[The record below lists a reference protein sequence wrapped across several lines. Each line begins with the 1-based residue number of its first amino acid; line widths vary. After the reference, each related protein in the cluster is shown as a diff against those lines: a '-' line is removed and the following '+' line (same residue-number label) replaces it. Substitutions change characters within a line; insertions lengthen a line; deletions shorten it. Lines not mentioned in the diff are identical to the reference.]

1 MRVIRENV
9 EREVDASKC
18 EQLLKDGY
26 ELVETSGDSKKE
38 SPEAKAPG
46 DLDSMGL
53 AELRAVAKEKGKS
66 LNSSTYNGFLGIIKK
81 VAKREYLQLIL

>member
-18 EQLLKDGY
+18 EHLLKDGY
-26 ELVETSGDSKKE
+26 KLVETSGDSKKE

-46 DLDSMGL
+46 GLDSMGL
-53 AELRAVAKEKGKS
+53 AELRAVAKEKGLSGYSS
-66 LNSSTYNGFLGIIKK
+66 LSKEELLGVLKG
-81 VAKREYLQLIL
+81 

>member
-26 ELVETSGDSKKE
+26 KLVETSGDSEQE
-38 SPEAKAPG
+38 SSEAAEKDPEAM
-46 DLDSMGL
+46 DNMSL
-53 AELRAVAKEKGKS
+53 AELRAVAKERGLSGYSSLSKDELLGVLKG
-66 LNSSTYNGFLGIIKK
+66 
-81 VAKREYLQLIL
+81 

>member
-26 ELVETSGDSKKE
+26 KLVETSGDSKKE
-38 SPEAKAPG
+38 DVYKRQSQSRQPG
-46 DLDSMGL
+46 SC
-53 AELRAVAKEKGKS
+53 AEE
-66 LNSSTYNGFLGIIKK
+66 
-81 VAKREYLQLIL
+81 